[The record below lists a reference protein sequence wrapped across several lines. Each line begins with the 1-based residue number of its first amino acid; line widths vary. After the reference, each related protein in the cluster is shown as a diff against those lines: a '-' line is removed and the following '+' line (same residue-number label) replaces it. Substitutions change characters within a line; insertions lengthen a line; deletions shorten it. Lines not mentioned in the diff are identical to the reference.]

1 MRFRLYIQWLLLT
14 FLFTVFFSF
23 LLLKKPKIESKTTTP
38 TIEQR
43 VSSPSPWKK
52 VTKSLA
58 ELGKMDEVNK
68 YVLFLNHVPK
78 CGSEILILLLQ
89 KLQGFN
95 NFRHIRLKGGNGKYM
110 TNLEQEYL
118 VYDIY
123 DTIKSEAVPLS
134 FDRHV
139 YFINFTQF
147 DKQFPTYINFIR
159 NPVEKVISR
168 MLYKNKEFKYDYYY
182 KCLMSKQNNC
192 NFRNG
197 QTYDLSIPYFCGHN
211 PRCMVLNSTWALQIA
226 KNNVVRYFPVVGV
239 LEEMNATLK
248 ILENKIPY
256 FFKGATKVYE
266 NDLLNIPKYGK
277 PKISMIVRRKLEE
290 SLVDEIDFYNWIK
303 ARLFKQLK
311 IIYTEHTF
319 H

>member
-168 MLYKNKEFKYDYYY
+168 
-182 KCLMSKQNNC
+182 
-192 NFRNG
+192 
-197 QTYDLSIPYFCGHN
+197 
-211 PRCMVLNSTWALQIA
+211 VLNSTWALQIA

>member
-14 FLFTVFFSF
+14 VLFTVFFSF

-211 PRCMVLNSTWALQIA
+211 PRCM
-226 KNNVVRYFPVVGV
+226 
-239 LEEMNATLK
+239 
-248 ILENKIPY
+248 
-256 FFKGATKVYE
+256 
-266 NDLLNIPKYGK
+266 
-277 PKISMIVRRKLEE
+277 
-290 SLVDEIDFYNWIK
+290 
-303 ARLFKQLK
+303 
-311 IIYTEHTF
+311 
-319 H
+319 